1 MQDRQIEAGKAI
13 QRQTGRTFHIA
24 TRLLPERARHPTYVL
39 YGFFRIADEVVDG
52 AETLPPP
59 EQAERLEQLR
69 AEALGEVESEE
80 PVLRAFAELK
90 AEYDIADEEVVE
102 FVDAMKS
109 DIDTDRY
116 ETYEELEAYMRG
128 SASAVGVMMTDI
140 IEPDEYEAAL
150 PHAIALGK
158 AFQLSNFLRDVR
170 EDVLDRNRIYLPLE
184 TLEKHDVTEAEV
196 ANLQFSDRF
205 AAAMQEELQRAERL
219 YRDGV
224 AGIKFLPRDCQFAV
238 LLSAVLY
245 AEHHRL
251 IRKQGYDVLSTE
263 PELGLARSLALV
275 AKTRWY
281 WFWNKDPE
289 AVFRRVSAVP
299 YGDHE
304 GDAHRREHGEGVA
317 TR

>member
-1 MQDRQIEAGKAI
+1 
-13 QRQTGRTFHIA
+13 
-24 TRLLPERARHPTYVL
+24 
-39 YGFFRIADEVVDG
+39 
-52 AETLPPP
+52 
-59 EQAERLEQLR
+59 
-69 AEALGEVESEE
+69 
-80 PVLRAFAELK
+80 
-90 AEYDIADEEVVE
+90 
-102 FVDAMKS
+102 
-109 DIDTDRY
+109 
-116 ETYEELEAYMRG
+116 
-128 SASAVGVMMTDI
+128 
-140 IEPDEYEAAL
+140 
-150 PHAIALGK
+150 
-158 AFQLSNFLRDVR
+158 
-170 EDVLDRNRIYLPLE
+170 
-184 TLEKHDVTEAEV
+184 
-196 ANLQFSDRF
+196 
-205 AAAMQEELQRAERL
+205 
-219 YRDGV
+219 V